1 MHKPRLVVR
10 LAVAL
15 LAFAIGIASTLLVN
29 YLWPRTQAQPNVRYE
44 LRVEPQQRHTPH
56 VHGPCGDLYAAPRPA
71 FVWTP
76 DAPPAPPQPPTPPA
90 PPRAKRAGS

>member
-29 YLWPRTQAQPNVRYE
+29 YLWPRTQPQTSVRYE
-44 LRVEPQQRHTPH
+44 LRVEPQTRPAPHT
-56 VHGPCGDLYAAPRPA
+56 HGPCGDLYGGPRPA

-76 DAPPAPPQPPTPPA
+76 AAPPPPPAPPAPP
-90 PPRAKRAGS
+90 RVKRAGS